1 MKAFAGFEQNGA
13 KGDLI
18 SNEKPF
24 VCPTNNGH
32 FGDPNDCTKFY
43 KCAHGTP
50 IAEFCPATLFWNQGM
65 FFHIFVSFF
74 FFAKFVLGT
83 YTMATLFHF
92 VAIFHVASLLSTGLD
107 NKKVGVDNEKALEL
121 TNSTVFHRDR
131 Q

>member
-65 FFHIFVSFF
+65 FFHIFLYFSLP
-74 FFAKFVLGT
+74 KIVLGT
-83 YTMATLFHF
+83 YVHNGYFF
-92 VAIFHVASLLSTGLD
+92 GIFAF
-107 NKKVGVDNEKALEL
+107 KEI
-121 TNSTVFHRDR
+121 
-131 Q
+131 

>member
-24 VCPTNNGH
+24 VCPTSNGH

-65 FFHIFVSFF
+65 FFHIFIFISLPKIV
-74 FFAKFVLGT
+74 VGT
-83 YTMATLFHF
+83 YVHNGCFLEF
-92 VAIFHVASLLSTGLD
+92 LS
-107 NKKVGVDNEKALEL
+107 
-121 TNSTVFHRDR
+121 
-131 Q
+131 

>member
-24 VCPTNNGH
+24 VCPTSNGH

-65 FFHIFVSFF
+65 FSHIFVFLSLS
-74 FFAKFVLGT
+74 KIVLGT
-83 YTMATLFHF
+83 CTQWLIFGIF
-92 VAIFHVASLLSTGLD
+92 VLKEF
-107 NKKVGVDNEKALEL
+107 E
-121 TNSTVFHRDR
+121 TNLNSR
-131 Q
+131 

>member
-1 MKAFAGFEQNGA
+1 MSNGFLCSFLSFICYSKLLSIISFIFRLKAFAGFEQNGA

-24 VCPTNNGH
+24 VCPTSNGH

-65 FFHIFVSFF
+65 FFHIFIFISLPKIV
-74 FFAKFVLGT
+74 VGT
-83 YTMATLFHF
+83 YVHNGWFLKFCPKSQF
-92 VAIFHVASLLSTGLD
+92 YI
-107 NKKVGVDNEKALEL
+107 KE
-121 TNSTVFHRDR
+121 
-131 Q
+131 